1 MIGQFSGLYFTGQ
14 PAEFRSLFEMKSFS
28 SIWPQ
33 RYIYKYLIN
42 LIFSVC
48 TVNYGTS
55 FFVHSDLSEF

>member
-14 PAEFRSLFEMKSFS
+14 PAEFRSLFEVKSSS

-33 RYIYKYLIN
+33 RSIYKCLNN

-48 TVNYGTS
+48 TVSYGTS
-55 FFVHSDLSEF
+55 FFVHTDLPEF